1 VRSGAGRGPARRR
14 RRRPRRTGTC
24 TLVLSGIGLIALDD
38 ALLGAAGAL
47 DVAGL
52 RSLDAIHVAA
62 ASELGEDLT
71 CIVTYDR
78 RMAAAAKALGL
89 AVAQPT

>member
-1 VRSGAGRGPARRR
+1 MARVEVPLAVAVD
-14 RRRPRRTGTC
+14 RPDALDRAR
-24 TLVLSGIGLIALDD
+24 LVLSEIDLIALDD

-47 DVAGL
+47 DIAGL